1 MDGWNTILSYW
12 DSAYFQ
18 VLWPLVSGRVSP
30 LNWRLARRDW
40 TSTGSVSKGGFGGFF
55 GNPPKFGDEQRCWG
69 VFQII
74 FKKVDNFE
82 DVFLTRIYCLGDF
95 LWILPRDSTP
105 SWPTFWGESASRSVA
120 NLSLR
125 KGFYLQNMIFIGCGP
140 LPGCQWPPGLLY
152 I

>member
-1 MDGWNTILSYW
+1 MDGWNTSLSYW
-12 DSAYFQ
+12 VSAYFQ
-18 VLWPLVSGRVSP
+18 GLWPLVSGRVSP

-82 DVFLTRIYCLGDF
+82 DFFLTRIYCLGDF
-95 LWILPRDSTP
+95 FVDFTKGFNTIMAHLLGRIRIEVRRKSKFKKRILPAEYDIH
-105 SWPTFWGESASRSVA
+105 W
-120 NLSLR
+120 
-125 KGFYLQNMIFIGCGP
+125 M
-140 LPGCQWPPGLLY
+140 WPPPRMPVTTR
-152 I
+152 III